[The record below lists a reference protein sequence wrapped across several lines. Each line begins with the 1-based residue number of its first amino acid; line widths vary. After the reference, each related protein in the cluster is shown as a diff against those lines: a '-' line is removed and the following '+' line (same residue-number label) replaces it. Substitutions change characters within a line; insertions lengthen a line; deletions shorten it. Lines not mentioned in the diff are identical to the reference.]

1 MECSF
6 IILVIP
12 VLGMWIYFSS
22 KYKKDKKE
30 KKAEENNELPQPET
44 VTQNPS
50 IAEESHPH

>member
-30 KKAEENNELPQPET
+30 KKAEENN
-44 VTQNPS
+44 
-50 IAEESHPH
+50 